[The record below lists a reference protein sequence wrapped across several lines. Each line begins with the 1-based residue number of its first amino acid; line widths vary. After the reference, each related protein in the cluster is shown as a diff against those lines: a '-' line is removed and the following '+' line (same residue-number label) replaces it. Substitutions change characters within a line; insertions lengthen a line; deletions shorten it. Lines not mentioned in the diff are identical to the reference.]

1 MKLTATQLRRIIK
14 EEAVFAQIEAKLG
27 GVVGALSDIQLEI
40 AAIGEEHGLDLSAAD
55 DGLSDVIAELQAAA
69 DSVHG

>member
-1 MKLTATQLRRIIK
+1 MKLTAIHLRRIIK

-27 GVVGALSDIQLEI
+27 SVVEALSDLQLEI

-55 DGLSDVIAELQAAA
+55 DGLTGVIAELQAAA